1 MRTMHLAT
9 GLFLLGAVLTG
20 CTKSDSDDDPA
31 DPTSSGTGGDGATGS
46 GGAGGGGAGSG
57 GNPTASGGGGSGGGS
72 PLTACTTTKLLMG
85 NPYFTGDLEGWN
97 PDGQPLLADPP
108 LRNRHIAVHGDTV
121 FVETQYEVW
130 MTEGANVK
138 RVAGDEFD
146 PVYRYDPEGDCADV
160 RFITASGVT
169 TLPNGN
175 VVVTDSIGNGIVEL
189 SGLPGACTAKAIAGN
204 AVAIEDVD
212 IDDDVADPGDVDGPG
227 ASAKTYGPELPVSD
241 EDGNIYFIDGGN
253 SKIKKIANDAA
264 RTVTTLHDF
273 ASVDEASPLAMT
285 AFGGKLYVVGVKA
298 VSDFLWA
305 IGTDA
310 PGQFEEV
317 FDEVGTFEELGTSTQ
332 ATMNGLTHDGE
343 ALIVDS
349 SKGYIFRLSTSGE
362 QLATLAG
369 VGQLADFPP
378 DLDFTAGVP
387 ANETP
392 IKAISTIVGSVARR
406 GNSILYAGTAAGV
419 GFHVL
424 DIACE

>member
-1 MRTMHLAT
+1 MT
-9 GLFLLGAVLTG
+9 GFLVLGAALTG
-20 CTKSDSDDDPA
+20 CMKSESDDDPG
-31 DPTSSGTGGDGATGS
+31 DPTSSGNGASGPGAGAA
-46 GGAGGGGAGSG
+46 GGAGNAGAG

-72 PLTACTTTKLLMG
+72 TLTACSTTQLLLG

-108 LRNRHIAVHGDTV
+108 LRNRHIAVHADNV

-130 MTEGANVK
+130 MTEGANVR

-146 PVYRYDPEGDCADV
+146 PVYRYDPAGDCADV

-175 VVVTDSIGNGIVEL
+175 VVVTDSIGNGVVEL
-189 SGLPGACTAKAIAGN
+189 SGLPGACTAKPIAGN

-212 IDDDVADPGDVDGPG
+212 IGGDVADPGDVDGPD
-227 ASAKTYGPELPVSD
+227 ATAKTYGPELPVSD

-285 AFGGKLYVVGVKA
+285 AFGGKLYVVGVEA

-317 FDEVGTFEELGTSTQ
+317 FNQVGTFEEIGTSTT
-332 ATMNGLTHDGE
+332 ATMNGLTNDGE
-343 ALIVDS
+343 ALIVGS
-349 SKGYIFRLSTSGE
+349 AKGYIFRLSTSGE

-369 VGQLADFPP
+369 TGQVVDFPP
-378 DLDFTAGVP
+378 DLDFAAGVP

-392 IKAISTIVGSVARR
+392 IKAISTIIGSVARK